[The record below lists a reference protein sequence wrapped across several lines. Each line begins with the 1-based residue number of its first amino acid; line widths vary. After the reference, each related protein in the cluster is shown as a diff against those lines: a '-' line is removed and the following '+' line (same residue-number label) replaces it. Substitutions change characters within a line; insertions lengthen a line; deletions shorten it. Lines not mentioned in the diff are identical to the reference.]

1 MGGIPAPHTALNCR
15 GLAVDA
21 VHAPDGSGRLAGH
34 GAEPGGDPRAGA
46 RRGGAA
52 AQHGHARSTPG
63 AVRAAES
70 LWAGFGRRSSDR
82 SATADEDTGDQAFHV
97 DFGNNSL
104 VVPKR
109 SSPDAV
115 AALLY
120 CSDVEEA
127 GAPTHAAPAHPG
139 ELTTYGVEAP
149 FIPPSS
155 LTHLNS
161 PELMDRLYKEERP
174 VRYRLGTI
182 LLYRL
187 DAFKLIDLC

>member
-1 MGGIPAPHTALNCR
+1 MHLTDPAASPDMALNQVAIHEPA
-15 GLAVDA
+15 LAVVA
-21 VHAPDGSGRLAGH
+21 QLLSTAMPDLRLAQCALRSRYGP
-34 GAEPGGDPRAGA
+34 ASAD
-46 RRGGAA
+46 AA
-52 AQHGHARSTPG
+52 
-63 AVRAAES
+63 
-70 LWAGFGRRSSDR
+70 
-82 SATADEDTGDQAFHV
+82 ATADEDTGDQAFHV